1 MKEGA
6 RILQEFKRAYEYARE
21 SENVS
26 ELQHEGEMMDAIQK
40 MERYDQKYDQ
50 LQVQAHYVINLLDKA
65 GKREKAKVIPEAI
78 SRLKMAIRI
87 ANAETENW
95 KEIEEEKELQ

>member
-21 SENVS
+21 SENIS
-26 ELQHEGEMMDAIQK
+26 ELRYEGEMMDAVQK

-50 LQVQAHYVINLLDKA
+50 LQVQTRYVINLL
-65 GKREKAKVIPEAI
+65 EKAAKRDKVKVIPEVI
-78 SRLKMAIRI
+78 SRLKMALRI
-87 ANAETENW
+87 AVA
-95 KEIEEEKELQ
+95 EIEDWREIDEENEQI

>member
-26 ELQHEGEMMDAIQK
+26 ELRYEGEMMDAVQK

-50 LQVQAHYVINLLDKA
+50 LQIQARYVINLLEKA
-65 GKREKAKVIPEAI
+65 GKKDKGKVIPEVI
-78 SRLKMAIRI
+78 SRLKMALRI
-87 ANAETENW
+87 ANAETEDW
-95 KEIEEEKELQ
+95 KEIEEEKQQQ